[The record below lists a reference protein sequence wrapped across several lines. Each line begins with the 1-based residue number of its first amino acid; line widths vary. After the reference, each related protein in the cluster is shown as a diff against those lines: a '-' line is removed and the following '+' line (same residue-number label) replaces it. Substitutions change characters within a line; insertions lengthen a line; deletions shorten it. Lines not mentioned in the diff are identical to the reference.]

1 VQETAHGPSKNL
13 AWAEIAC
20 HDGEPYPAEWRGDRA
35 VELARAFERIREI
48 CGFPLIVNSGYRS
61 AVYNDRIGGA
71 VKSQH
76 VEGRALDLCP
86 VQGAKRG
93 LQSLREAAGQA
104 RREGLIR
111 GIGVYSGFV
120 HVDTRPGKAAT
131 WSGSRTPIDL
141 SGLQA

>member
-1 VQETAHGPSKNL
+1 MAQDGPSTHL
-13 AWAEIAC
+13 SWLELGC
-20 HDGEPYPAEWRGDRA
+20 RDGSPYPVEWRGDRA

-48 CGFPLIVNSGYRS
+48 CGFPLIVNSAYRT

-86 VQGAKRG
+86 SHAGEKG
-93 LQSLREAAGQA
+93 LRALREAAGQA

-111 GIGVYSGFV
+111 GIGIYSGFV
-120 HVDTRPGKAAT
+120 HVDCRSGKNVT
-131 WSGSRTPIDL
+131 WSGSRTPEVM
-141 SGLQA
+141 